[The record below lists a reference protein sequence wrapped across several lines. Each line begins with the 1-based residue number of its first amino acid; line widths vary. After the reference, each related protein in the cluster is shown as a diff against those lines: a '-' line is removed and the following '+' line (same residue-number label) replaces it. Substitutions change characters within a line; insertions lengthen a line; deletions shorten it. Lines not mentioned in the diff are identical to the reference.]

1 LGRYGRLLH
10 PILFA
15 ASVPLGVAARG
26 AGQYDVADLAL
37 VTAVSMLVV
46 ALVLVVMLGVVRLFD
61 RTDRAAPLAAVL
73 AMLAVAWFFF
83 YGPVQSAIEAI
94 TWRGSRDRVLLP
106 LGAVATIGLLVWLL
120 RQSRDRLD
128 AVNAFLA
135 RFGALLLVVVLLQ
148 LVYSQR
154 ATPSAV
160 KRSAL
165 ARQLAQPVQ
174 VAGPPPAGRN
184 TPRRDIYV
192 IILDGHPNARA
203 SREVLG
209 FDNTAFEDS
218 LRALGFVIPPGL
230 TANYTQSILSIPSL
244 LNASH
249 VTQLA
254 QDAGVGS
261 RSHALPR
268 FLIEYNRTAR
278 FLKQQGYKYVL
289 FPSPW
294 WPPTQHSPLADVEF
308 DARPGFSLMDEA
320 RLTLLRTAVLNST
333 LFRYQDRGRIDT
345 LYHVRTSRGL
355 RRMPADTAPTF
366 VLAHFLLP
374 HMPFFLDASC
384 RVLERPI
391 VVERTTP
398 AQRAAYAAQMQCV
411 DRLVLD
417 VVRTL
422 LRDSR
427 PEPVIVLVGDHGSW
441 FSDPKYFEHPERA
454 SKAFIRE
461 RFAALGAF
469 YLPAGGDSAF
479 TAPVSLVNVMGNVL
493 RYYFNAQ
500 LPRNGDEMYVS
511 GEYPYRYYRVDSTG
525 YVNRGGNDLE
535 AVE

>member
-1 LGRYGRLLH
+1 LGRYGRLLY
-10 PILFA
+10 PTLFA
-15 ASVPLGVAARG
+15 ASVSLGVAAR
-26 AGQYDVADLAL
+26 APGQYDAADLAL
-37 VTAVSMLVV
+37 VTAVSMLVA
-46 ALVLVVMLGVVRLFD
+46 ALAPVVMFGVVRLFD

-83 YGPVQSAIEAI
+83 YAPVQTALEAI

-106 LGAVATIGLLVWLL
+106 LGVVATIGLLVWLP
-120 RQSRDRLD
+120 RQSRGRLD
-128 AVNAFLA
+128 LVNAFLA

-148 LVYSQR
+148 LAYSQR
-154 ATPSAV
+154 SGPAAM
-160 KRSAL
+160 KRSLL
-165 ARQLAQPVQ
+165 ARQLAQPVR

-254 QDAGVGS
+254 QDAGVGN
-261 RSHALPR
+261 RSHALPK
-268 FLIEYNRTAR
+268 FLVEHNRTAR
-278 FLKQQGYKYVL
+278 FLKKQGYKYVL
-289 FPSPW
+289 FPSSW

-308 DARPGFSLMDEA
+308 DARPGFNLKDET
-320 RLTLLRTAVLNST
+320 RLTELRTAVLNST
-333 LFRYQDRGRIDT
+333 LFRYQSRGKIDT
-345 LYHVRTSRGL
+345 LYDIRSARGL

-374 HMPFFLDASC
+374 HMPYFLDASC
-384 RVLERPI
+384 RALERPI
-391 VVERTTP
+391 VVERNTP
-398 AQRAAYAAQMQCV
+398 EQRAAYAAQMQCV

-427 PEPVIVLVGDHGSW
+427 PEPVIVLVGDHGSR

-454 SKAFIRE
+454 SRAFVRE
-461 RFAALGAF
+461 RLAALGAF

-479 TAPVSLVNVMGNVL
+479 TGPVSLVNVMGNVL

-500 LPRNGDEMYVS
+500 LPRNADEMYVS
-511 GEYPYRYYRVDSTG
+511 GDYPYRYYRVDSTG
-525 YVNRGGNDLE
+525 YANR
-535 AVE
+535 